1 MQKRMMEQV
10 YIKLLSEDERVV
22 LALNENRL
30 DLLVEQELTDADIS
44 TMDAAIGD
52 AQKGLEKLAQGMPDA
67 FANAAGVKDYIQG
80 LSDALSQSRK
90 AVAEIELDDP
100 DGISNLAKKYFG
112 QKSDVSGILR
122 AATAVQGKVAAMQD
136 SLEGG
141 IASVG
146 KALEKVVPKEE
157 MEKKF
162 SEIAGTGEVPDEA
175 KLKQGIAKALKDA
188 SGKKKGFLG
197 KMMGF
202 FSRGKGLEDKIL
214 GSVGE
219 LDIEGLGDALYDMS
233 LKDLVDMAGSFK
245 SADIPPPPEDVATK
259 AVEASEEKKDD
270 ESSGEVKNP
279 DKKEKRSGFNLKSWL
294 ASDRPDDLEALE
306 QAGLDMDDPK
316 AIEIDKAIEDGKV
329 SPDDAVTALK
339 DAAGEEG
346 EGGGKKWADI
356 STAVAGAVEDK
367 ASAESILQSLQGSDS
382 FKDAVKDKVVFEE
395 GRLVPLHHMTLGSL
409 LFEQVSFED
418 LKVAGGE
425 DKLGDDVDADKV
437 FADLAG
443 ALNSEIGEEIITDI
457 PEVEEGDTGGEGE
470 AQSEEEMEETDAEA
484 EAAAEAAAD
493 EAESANM
500 SPGEGAKSIVGAW
513 AEAGKTLAKNVSQK
527 QRGILGDSLAGIL
540 DAAAE
545 SLAAEVEAA
554 VDEWRSSQKVLQKPN
569 VSDKQIDA
577 LKGSLR
583 DFVAG
588 MITSESARSQD
599 IGTTKR
605 QLMLKMGRFLIHEAG
620 YSKSELRN
628 MSQGDLFESFVVS
641 YCNMHAYS
649 LDRHGVIN
657 EGLIAP
663 SSLVNETP
671 AMSDDDLVMQRWIRA
686 AGLDGAE

>member
-1 MQKRMMEQV
+1 MMEQV
-10 YIKLLSEDERVV
+10 YIKLLSEDERVA

-30 DLLVEQELTDADIS
+30 DLLVEQSIDDSDIS
-44 TMDAAIGD
+44 SMDAAIGD
-52 AQKGLEKLAQGMPDA
+52 AMKGLEKLASGMPDA
-67 FANAAGVKDYIQG
+67 ISNAPGIKDYIQG
-80 LSDALSQSRK
+80 LSDALGQSRK

-112 QKSDVSGILR
+112 QASDVSGILR
-122 AATAVQGKVAAMQD
+122 AASAVQGKVAAMQD

-162 SEIAGTGEVPDEA
+162 SEIAGTGDVPDEA
-175 KLKQGIAKALKDA
+175 KLKGGITKALKGA
-188 SGKKKGFLG
+188 GGKKKGFLG

-214 GSVGE
+214 GNVGE
-219 LDIEGLGDALYDMS
+219 LDLEGLGDVIYDMS
-233 LKDLVDMAGSFK
+233 LKDLVDMASNFK
-245 SADIPPPPEDVATK
+245 NADIPPPPQDVATK
-259 AVEASEEKKDD
+259 AVEQSQEKKD
-270 ESSGEVKNP
+270 EKPGEVKNP
-279 DKKEKRSGFNLKSWL
+279 DKAEKREKFDLKAWL
-294 ASDRPDDLEALE
+294 GSKKPDDLKDLE
-306 QAGLDMDDPK
+306 GAGLDMDDPK
-316 AIEIDKAIEDGKV
+316 AKEVDKAVEDGKV
-329 SPDDAVTALK
+329 SPDDALQALK
-339 DAAGEEG
+339 DEAGVG
-346 EGGGKKWADI
+346 AGKKWADV
-356 STAVAGAVEDK
+356 SSAVLGAVEDK
-367 ASAESILQSLQGSDS
+367 ESAETIIGSLQGSDE
-382 FKDAVKDKVVFEE
+382 FKDALKDKVVFEE
-395 GRLVPLHHMTLGSL
+395 GKNIPLHMMSLGSL

-418 LKVAGGE
+418 LKSAGGA
-425 DKLGDDVDADKV
+425 DNLGDDVNADKV
-437 FADLAG
+437 FADLAA
-443 ALNSEIGEEIITDI
+443 ALNNELGEEIVTDI
-457 PEVEEGDTGGEGE
+457 PEIEEEEGEAGEGE

-513 AEAGKTLAKNVSQK
+513 AEAGKTLSKNVSQK

-554 VDEWRSSQKVLQKPN
+554 VDEWRGSQKVLQKPN
-569 VSDKQIDA
+569 VSDKQITA
-577 LKGSLR
+577 LKQSLR

-599 IGTTKR
+599 INTTKR

-620 YSKSELRN
+620 YSKPELRS
-628 MSQGDLFESFVVS
+628 MSQEELFESFVHS
-641 YCNMHAYS
+641 YCNLHSYS
-649 LDRHGVIN
+649 VERHGLLN

-671 AMSDDDLVMQRWIRA
+671 ELSDDELVMKKWMRA
-686 AGLDGAE
+686 AGLDGVE